1 MLFRRSIR
9 HLMSLPLSAAALAVS
24 ASSLFAQ
31 GRPLFDWSGRVD
43 REVRITMH
51 GRDAR
56 TQTAGRIPLERSR
69 LDVAGALPQQDGRVT
84 VRVQDGRGDVD
95 VVQQPSARNDYTMIM
110 RIADRSSGVDNYRVT
125 AYWTPDEYRG
135 GNSNGN
141 GTWDGRNES
150 GYPIRPSR
158 GGDDRDDRNDR
169 NNRGNGGY
177 GNNGGWGHGNGN
189 GGHGRG
195 SNDVSALRWTGTVDD
210 ALEIRIQGSHVD
222 YRTLSGKSVKNV
234 RADLA
239 RGGLPRNDVQV
250 FVTDLNGRGTVN
262 VVQQPSSYNNY
273 TAVIRVYDPRPGYGD
288 YSFDLNWRDSYSN
301 RR

>member
-1 MLFRRSIR
+1 MLFRRSSR
-9 HLMSLPLSAAALAVS
+9 NLMTLPLSVAALAVS

-69 LDVAGALPQQDGRVT
+69 LDVAGALPQQDGR
-84 VRVQDGRGDVD
+84 GDVD

-135 GNSNGN
+135 GNGH

-150 GYPIRPSR
+150 GYPTRPSR
-158 GGDDRDDRNDR
+158 GGDDNRD
-169 NNRGNGGY
+169 NRGNGG
-177 GNNGGWGHGNGN
+177 NNGWGW
-189 GGHGRG
+189 
-195 SNDVSALRWTGTVDD
+195 
-210 ALEIRIQGSHVD
+210 
-222 YRTLSGKSVKNV
+222 
-234 RADLA
+234 
-239 RGGLPRNDVQV
+239 
-250 FVTDLNGRGTVN
+250 
-262 VVQQPSSYNNY
+262 
-273 TAVIRVYDPRPGYGD
+273 
-288 YSFDLNWRDSYSN
+288 
-301 RR
+301 